1 MLIVAMVTP
10 LLSGCPATKGSS
22 APPPVLLPPTPGDG
36 RVKVDWTA
44 ISGIQYFLFSA
55 TSSSLTAFNWESLP
69 NAYSNTSAKPPFYI
83 CGLYNNLAYYFAVNA
98 RINGGP
104 GGASS
109 NTVNETP
116 YNASTRWVAN
126 PTPLAQIVNNVIV
139 NPNIYGVGYA
149 SLTTCGNNATISS
162 SGVFAAVGAGGA
174 IFTSPDGQSWTNF
187 APPASFS
194 TDLYAVTG
202 YAAKQN
208 DETNPSLRLVAV
220 GAQGASIYSLNGL
233 GWNIGNP
240 ANSYDPVTNPANPG
254 NQALHSITQYGGKY
268 VAVGDAGTI
277 ITSSDGITWKSQNI
291 IPSVTPVT
299 TANLN
304 GITHGNIY
312 VAVGDGGT
320 IITSS
325 SANSKTWTLRTAV
338 VPPTSVN
345 LRQVAS
351 IGNLIVAVGDS
362 GTVVTSKDGGVN
374 WVVQTISATNLV
386 GVVAEYQ
393 RLDNDVKDGWLG
405 LVPTVQFVIVDSSG
419 NTYASYSNLASAGG
433 LSWSTPASIGI
444 TNLNSLGQPLVSS
457 GFGYV
462 AAGNNGASAYAF

>member
-1 MLIVAMVTP
+1 LN
-10 LLSGCPATKGSS
+10 
-22 APPPVLLPPTPGDG
+22 G
-36 RVKVDWTA
+36 RT
-44 ISGIQYFLFSA
+44 
-55 TSSSLTAFNWESLP
+55 
-69 NAYSNTSAKPPFYI
+69 
-83 CGLYNNLAYYFAVNA
+83 
-98 RINGGP
+98 NGGP
-104 GGASS
+104 GGESS
-109 NTVNETP
+109 KTVSETP
-116 YNASTRWVAN
+116 YNASTRWSPN
-126 PTPLAQIVNNVIV
+126 STPLAQIVGNVIV
-139 NPNIYGVGYA
+139 NPNIYGVGYT
-149 SLTTCGNNATISS
+149 SLTTCANNSTISS

-174 IFTSPDGQSWTNF
+174 IFTSTDGQSWTNF
-187 APPASFS
+187 AAPASFS

-208 DETNPSLRLVAV
+208 DESNPSLRMVAV
-220 GAQGASIYSLNGL
+220 GAGGASIYSINGL

-254 NQALHSITQYGGKY
+254 NQALHSITQSGGRY

-304 GITHGNIY
+304 GITRGNIY

-325 SANSKTWTLRTAV
+325 SGNSKTWTLRTSL

-393 RLDNDVKDGWLG
+393 RLDNDVEDGWLNI
-405 LVPTVQFVIVDSSG
+405 VPTVQFVIVDSSG
-419 NTYASYSNLASAGG
+419 NAYASYSSLASANG
-433 LSWSTPASIGI
+433 LTWSSAFSTSIATG
-444 TNLNSLGQPLVSS
+444 LNSLGQPLVSS

-462 AAGNNGASAYAF
+462 TAGNTGASAYAF